1 MVICPKN
8 HAHKSKFRKEVKL
21 ITLKSN
27 NKAIA
32 KINANHNAGK
42 IRRHLFLICCKIYYD
57 FGQLS
62 EVRLNETIYNI
73 AEERLDR
80 SRSQEDIKNQP
91 TRI

>member
-42 IRRHLFLICCKIYYD
+42 IRRHLFLICCKIY
-57 FGQLS
+57 LPPH
-62 EVRLNETIYNI
+62 RLFNTTINI
-73 AEERLDR
+73 
-80 SRSQEDIKNQP
+80 
-91 TRI
+91 